1 MTLLCAEGVSKSY
14 GVRWAIKN
22 LSLAVSQ
29 GEVVLL
35 SGPNG
40 AGKST
45 FLGCLSGLV
54 RLSEGRVRLGGVSW
68 DRRRRGLK
76 LDTRIGVSL
85 TAPFLYEALTLGENL
100 AFFQH
105 LSGGSLLLEQFTEGL
120 RLKEHLKKRPGECS
134 DGIRKRASLCRAFAG
149 DPAIVFLDEP
159 FAHLDKEG
167 ARSLMELLL
176 QYRERGGAA
185 VITVHEGEV
194 VKELGSASANVR
206 SVRLEQGRLTEEPD
220 RGSV

>member
-1 MTLLCAEGVSKSY
+1 MTLLCAEGVGKSY

-22 LSLAVSQ
+22 LSLAVAP
-29 GEVVLL
+29 GEIVLL

-45 FLGCLSGLV
+45 LLGCLSGLI
-54 RLSEGRVRLGGVSW
+54 RLSEGRVRLGGISW
-68 DRRRRGLK
+68 DRRRRGFK

-85 TAPFLYEALTLGENL
+85 TAPFLYEALSLGENL

-105 LSGGSLLLEQFTEGL
+105 LAGGSALLDQFTKGL
-120 RLKEHLKKRPGECS
+120 RLTEHLKKRPGECS

-149 DPAIVFLDEP
+149 DPQIVFLDEP

-167 ARSLMELLL
+167 ARALITLLS
-176 QYRERGGAA
+176 QYRAQGGAA
-185 VITVHEGEV
+185 VVTVHEGELLR
-194 VKELGSASANVR
+194 ELGSMSANVR
-206 SVRLEQGRLTEEPD
+206 SVRLEQGRLWEEAD
-220 RGSV
+220 RQEG